1 MEKVRTLKEKKNR
14 LAFNNTKKLFFFL
27 NSNFYKS
34 KFANMYLSYEKV
46 AIIFD
51 IKTLKVNF
59 KCKNLLETLNIFK
72 IPAKEHHL
80 VNRWAADEVL
90 LS

>member
-1 MEKVRTLKEKKNR
+1 
-14 LAFNNTKKLFFFL
+14 
-27 NSNFYKS
+27 
-34 KFANMYLSYEKV
+34 MYLSYEKV

-80 VNRWAADEVL
+80 VNR
-90 LS
+90 